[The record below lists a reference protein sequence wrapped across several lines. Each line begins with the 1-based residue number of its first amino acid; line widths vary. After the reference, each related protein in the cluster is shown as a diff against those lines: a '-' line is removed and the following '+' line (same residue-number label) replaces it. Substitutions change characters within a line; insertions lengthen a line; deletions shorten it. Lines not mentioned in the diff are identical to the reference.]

1 MNKTIYETYSP
12 DTDMTFILEDTFK
25 DDDLIST
32 EVKGFYFGKPN
43 DEYTKQ
49 FYGKMKAVLE

>member
-1 MNKTIYETYSP
+1 MNKTVYETYAP
-12 DTDMTFILEDTFK
+12 DADITFILEDTFK
-25 DDDLIST
+25 DGEIIST
-32 EVKGFYFGKPN
+32 EVKRFYFGKPS